1 MPTITASSSGVGT
14 TLLVST
20 RYNARGVHE
29 LADERWIAVKIED
42 DESIEEEC
50 SGSPHGTYPRSK
62 VIEPALSLEHIII
75 LSQP

>member
-1 MPTITASSSGVGT
+1 MPVLLLSEGLTTIDG
-14 TLLVST
+14 
-20 RYNARGVHE
+20 YNARGVHE